1 MAKRR
6 KKRKTMPKG
15 RGWKLHLNGRLVNAT
30 LLLKKRVS
38 DKASIVVFKART
50 PKTQRG

>member
-6 KKRKTMPKG
+6 KHMPKG
-15 RGWKLHLNGRLVNAT
+15 RGWQLHFNGKHVAAS

-38 DKASIVVFKART
+38 DRASIVVFKART
-50 PKTQRG
+50 PKSKRS

>member
-6 KKRKTMPKG
+6 KQMPKG
-15 RGWKLHLNGRLVNAT
+15 RGWKLQFNGKHVSAS

-38 DKASIVVFKART
+38 ADASIVVFKART
-50 PKTQRG
+50 PKIKRG